1 VVAVRQADIQD
12 AETVSAL
19 VSALLSELRGE
30 EGPTRTMLA
39 PGTAQQLLAMD
50 GRVFGFLAFEDERP
64 VGVIMLAESAALF
77 ASGTYGII
85 TELYV
90 VPGQRSS
97 GIAKLLVNAASEL
110 GRQRGWRQLEVG
122 APSQPKWR
130 RSLAFYVDSG
140 FTEIG
145 PRLKFAL

>member
-1 VVAVRQADIQD
+1 VIRQADIQD

-30 EGPTRTMLA
+30 QGPVRTVLA
-39 PGTAQQLLAMD
+39 TGTAEQLLAMD
-50 GRVFGFLAFEDERP
+50 GRVFGFLAFQRDKP
-64 VGVIMLAESAALF
+64 VGVIMLSESAALF
-77 ASGTYGII
+77 AGGTYGII

-90 VPGQRSS
+90 IPDHRSS
-97 GIAKLLVNAASEL
+97 GIAKLLVEAASEF

-130 RSLAFYVDSG
+130 RSLAFYVNYG

-145 PRLKFAL
+145 PRLKFNL